1 MNNHMKRLEGKVA
14 IITGANAG
22 IGKATAALFAREGAN
37 LVLAARRLD
46 KLKEV
51 EEYAASL
58 GVKAISV
65 STDVSV
71 AADCRRLVDTC
82 VETFGRVDILVNNA
96 GIDDKNMSIT
106 NCDEELWNKVIAVD
120 QTSVYYMMREA
131 LRYMAPAGSG
141 SIVNISSIGATRSN
155 AGVSYTAAKMAVIGM
170 TKNVAIQFAGKGI
183 RVNAVC
189 PGPTQTD
196 IFDPANLATFDNE
209 FCHLCG
215 KHFDGSLPRTQR
227 RVQGHQR
234 RDPGGG
240 LRRHHLIPSF
250 SSHKRPRRQTKIVC
264 RRGLLW

>member
-1 MNNHMKRLEGKVA
+1 MKRLEGKVA

-106 NCDEELWNKVIAVD
+106 NCGEELWNKVIAVD
-120 QTSVYYMMREA
+120 QTSVYYIC
-131 LRYMAPAGSG
+131 LL
-141 SIVNISSIGATRSN
+141 
-155 AGVSYTAAKMAVIGM
+155 YTSDAA
-170 TKNVAIQFAGKGI
+170 
-183 RVNAVC
+183 
-189 PGPTQTD
+189 D
-196 IFDPANLATFDNE
+196 D
-209 FCHLCG
+209 
-215 KHFDGSLPRTQR
+215 
-227 RVQGHQR
+227 
-234 RDPGGG
+234 
-240 LRRHHLIPSF
+240 
-250 SSHKRPRRQTKIVC
+250 
-264 RRGLLW
+264 

>member
-1 MNNHMKRLEGKVA
+1 MKRLEGKVA

-51 EEYAASL
+51 EEYAAAL

-196 IFDPANLATFDNE
+196 IFDPANLATFD
-209 FCHLCG
+209 
-215 KHFDGSLPRTQR
+215 HFDGSLPRTQPEDQANAILFFASDESKAINGETL
-227 RVQGHQR
+227 VVDYGAT
-234 RDPGGG
+234 
-240 LRRHHLIPSF
+240 I
-250 SSHKRPRRQTKIVC
+250 
-264 RRGLLW
+264 

>member
-1 MNNHMKRLEGKVA
+1 MKRLEGKVA

-141 SIVNISSIGATRSN
+141 SIVLQRRCVLHRRQDGGHRHDQER
-155 AGVSYTAAKMAVIGM
+155 GHPVRRQGH
-170 TKNVAIQFAGKGI
+170 
-183 RVNAVC
+183 
-189 PGPTQTD
+189 PGQRR
-196 IFDPANLATFDNE
+196 
-209 FCHLCG
+209 
-215 KHFDGSLPRTQR
+215 LPRP
-227 RVQGHQR
+227 HP
-234 RDPGGG
+234 D
-240 LRRHHLIPSF
+240 RHL
-250 SSHKRPRRQTKIVC
+250 
-264 RRGLLW
+264 